1 MLLGFF
7 EWCETTRIG
16 TVVRDSLWLFP
27 VIEATHLLGLSLL
40 GGSLLVVDLR
50 MLGWGLRDRSI
61 AELARHVRPWLW
73 AALGI
78 MVATGVPL
86 FLSEAVKCYY
96 NPAFWLKM
104 RTLPVALL
112 FTLVVRE
119 RMTRNPA
126 LDTSVRSRLAGGVS
140 VALWLTVAAAGRWI
154 GFSG

>member
-1 MLLGFF
+1 M
-7 EWCETTRIG
+7 
-16 TVVRDSLWLFP
+16 
-27 VIEATHLLGLSLL
+27 
-40 GGSLLVVDLR
+40 
-50 MLGWGLRDRSI
+50 
-61 AELARHVRPWLW
+61 RPWLW

-78 MVATGVPL
+78 MVLTGVPL

-104 RTLPVALL
+104 RTLPFALL

-126 LDTSVRSRLAGGVS
+126 LDTSARSRLAGAAS
-140 VALWLTVAAAGRWI
+140 LALWLTVAAAGRWI